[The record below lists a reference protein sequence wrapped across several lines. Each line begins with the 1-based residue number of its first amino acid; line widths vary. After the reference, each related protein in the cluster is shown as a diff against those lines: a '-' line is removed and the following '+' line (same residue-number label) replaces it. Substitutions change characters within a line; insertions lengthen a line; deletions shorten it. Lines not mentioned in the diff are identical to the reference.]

1 MNTQPYEL
9 KVAELLDDEVRR
21 IVKLELM
28 YRHAA
33 QIIQRLYKENEEL
46 RAKLEEKQN
55 DIHKI

>member
-9 KVAELLDDEVRR
+9 KVAELLDDEVGR

-33 QIIQRLYKENEEL
+33 QIIQRLYKENAEL
-46 RAKLEEKQN
+46 RVKLEEKN
-55 DIHKI
+55 NENNN